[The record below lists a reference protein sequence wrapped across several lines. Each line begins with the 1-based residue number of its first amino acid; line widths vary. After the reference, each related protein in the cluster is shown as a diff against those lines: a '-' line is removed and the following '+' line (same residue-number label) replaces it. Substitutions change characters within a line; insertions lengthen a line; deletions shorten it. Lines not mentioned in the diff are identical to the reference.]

1 MVSSSDAVNS
11 LAYDSSKNN
20 GLQSSL
26 ALPTLKRVRS
36 PSLIIPSRG
45 NPRRNRK
52 AGNRLRRRPLPL
64 SRFWPNPGLRKRW
77 WRAFRRTSTP
87 VQAVT
92 AVLILLV
99 LSVAANW
106 IYQVIR
112 KPTELFFPVSGALNK
127 TPTETWRRYAP
138 FFKAYSTGIMT
149 PELLAAIAQVEG
161 AGNPVARTYWRWTW
175 TRQPFEMYRPAS
187 SSVGMYQMTDG
198 TFAEARRLCIR
209 DHAVVDDGPWN
220 NWHSCWFNGLY
231 TRVAPGD
238 SVELTS
244 AYLDRSVASI
254 LERHRLAAVPLARKQ
269 ELATIIHLCG
279 AGAGDEYARR
289 GLRLAAGQRCGDHE
303 AHVYLTRVNT
313 MKEEFGRL
321 AANATMLASN
331 R

>member
-1 MVSSSDAVNS
+1 
-11 LAYDSSKNN
+11 
-20 GLQSSL
+20 
-26 ALPTLKRVRS
+26 
-36 PSLIIPSRG
+36 
-45 NPRRNRK
+45 
-52 AGNRLRRRPLPL
+52 
-64 SRFWPNPGLRKRW
+64 LRKRW
-77 WRAFRRTSTP
+77 WRSFRRTSTP

-92 AVLILLV
+92 AVVILLV

-127 TPTETWRRYAP
+127 TPTETWRQYAS
-138 FFKAYSTGIMT
+138 FFKAYSTSVMT

-209 DHAVVDDGPWN
+209 DHAVVDDGPWSD
-220 NWHSCWFNGLY
+220 WHSCWFNGLY
-231 TRVAPGD
+231 TRIAPGD

-244 AYLDRSVASI
+244 AYLDRSVVSI

-289 GLRLAAGQRCGDHE
+289 GLRLSAGQRCGDHE
-303 AHVYLTRVNT
+303 ARVYLARVNS
-313 MKEEFGRL
+313 MKEEFSRL
-321 AANATMLASN
+321 AATSPMLASN